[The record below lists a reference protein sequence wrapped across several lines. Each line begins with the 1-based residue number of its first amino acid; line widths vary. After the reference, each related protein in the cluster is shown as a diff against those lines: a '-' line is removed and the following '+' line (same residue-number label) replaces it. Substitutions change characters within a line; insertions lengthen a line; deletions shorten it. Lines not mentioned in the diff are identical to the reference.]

1 MDLGRVSVEDKPCNE
16 SSLGSENKENNVS
29 DAVTAT
35 LKFGKSNKVLK
46 ETGQSTANALNKF
59 TSQIK
64 KPPHRK
70 TSPIN
75 WFPRKKVDSYLNR
88 KIKLLQEVG
97 GMNSTLDETLGD
109 SNPHYSR
116 VLREKIAAK
125 EAAQKAMEAWKAA
138 MVEASWCR
146 ILNAAR
152 IQSKEAEAL
161 LSKAEKSVAE
171 AFEAATAK
179 GVVMYDMPNCSQKSC
194 EIETS
199 SCNGGG
205 STTHTVA
212 ASFETAFEVDKEVA
226 AAVKTAFVRLAH
238 CPSFSKDEFKDVLW
252 KISQNPDTGEKN
264 ELSGFSSENES
275 DTGSELEVE
284 LQKDGLSSQESKGQK
299 SLNGEMTQRRYKR
312 QVSEKFNASKLV
324 DIMLERIRCLKE
336 DELASLAT
344 IVATCGLNA
353 ALAEAENNKLH
364 DPDPATDYAAGLTLN
379 FARRMSSF
387 GTATTKTSSMHY
399 FMDGQMKKK
408 RAESQLP
415 SLGECLVKH
424 MSKLEREVLEAKN
437 TRKNESKVR
446 SGEIPDKFDD
456 GKGDSDNNV
465 TLFETIPDL
474 GSILVKHSSKFEK
487 EIEEGKKNS
496 GELFEMNCKNLDSDT
511 ASSEAV
517 PDLGSVLIKH
527 SSKLEKEMEEAK
539 RKCDITFEN
548 NDKKFGRMPS
558 RVVSH
563 RKQKV
568 QEVPSLDKF
577 LVKHVSRLEREVQEA
592 KSRSKN
598 CPIEGGNEVTLK
610 KKVNSFSSITH
621 SGENVC
627 GKENIDLNK
636 EVDGKFNT
644 EKEESTINFLPQ
656 DTKDCSGEL
665 CKQIE
670 QENIKS
676 KKMKAMSS
684 VADFESLDKVLVKHI
699 SRLEKEKMRLSS
711 KEEVLK
717 VKGNDMNQKSENAG
731 GLDQILV
738 KHVSK
743 LEREKMAAA
752 QQPKDQVKYS
762 VARREAREKELQ
774 EAWGGLSLGNSIR
787 PHLSKLEQDK
797 AAWIK
802 AEEEERRQAVKE
814 L

>member
-1 MDLGRVSVEDKPCNE
+1 MALVFCWWWCI
-16 SSLGSENKENNVS
+16 
-29 DAVTAT
+29 TQ
-35 LKFGKSNKVLK
+35 FHISNKVLK

-88 KIKLLQEVG
+88 KIKLLQQEVG

-252 KISQNPDTGEKN
+252 KISQNPDT
-264 ELSGFSSENES
+264 
-275 DTGSELEVE
+275 ELE
-284 LQKDGLSSQESKGQK
+284 
-299 SLNGEMTQRRYKR
+299 
-312 QVSEKFNASKLV
+312 LV

-511 ASSEAV
+511 ASSEA
-517 PDLGSVLIKH
+517 
-527 SSKLEKEMEEAK
+527 
-539 RKCDITFEN
+539 
-548 NDKKFGRMPS
+548 
-558 RVVSH
+558 
-563 RKQKV
+563 
-568 QEVPSLDKF
+568 
-577 LVKHVSRLEREVQEA
+577 
-592 KSRSKN
+592 
-598 CPIEGGNEVTLK
+598 
-610 KKVNSFSSITH
+610 
-621 SGENVC
+621 
-627 GKENIDLNK
+627 
-636 EVDGKFNT
+636 
-644 EKEESTINFLPQ
+644 
-656 DTKDCSGEL
+656 
-665 CKQIE
+665 
-670 QENIKS
+670 
-676 KKMKAMSS
+676 KKMEM
-684 VADFESLDKVLVKHI
+684 
-699 SRLEKEKMRLSS
+699 
-711 KEEVLK
+711 LK
-717 VKGNDMNQKSENAG
+717 VKGNDMNQKSENA
-731 GLDQILV
+731 
-738 KHVSK
+738 
-743 LEREKMAAA
+743 
-752 QQPKDQVKYS
+752 DQVKYS

>member
-1 MDLGRVSVEDKPCNE
+1 
-16 SSLGSENKENNVS
+16 
-29 DAVTAT
+29 
-35 LKFGKSNKVLK
+35 
-46 ETGQSTANALNKF
+46 
-59 TSQIK
+59 
-64 KPPHRK
+64 
-70 TSPIN
+70 
-75 WFPRKKVDSYLNR
+75 
-88 KIKLLQEVG
+88 
-97 GMNSTLDETLGD
+97 MNSTLDETLGD

-252 KISQNPDTGEKN
+252 KISQNPDTERWSQF
-264 ELSGFSSENES
+264 SGIKRSEVIEWR
-275 DTGSELEVE
+275 
-284 LQKDGLSSQESKGQK
+284 
-299 SLNGEMTQRRYKR
+299 MTQRRYKR

-437 TRKNESKVR
+437 TRKNESNVR
-446 SGEIPDKFDD
+446 SGEIPDKSDD

-517 PDLGSVLIKH
+517 PDFG
-527 SSKLEKEMEEAK
+527 
-539 RKCDITFEN
+539 KCANQAF
-548 NDKKFGRMPS
+548 F
-558 RVVSH
+558 
-563 RKQKV
+563 
-568 QEVPSLDKF
+568 
-577 LVKHVSRLEREVQEA
+577 
-592 KSRSKN
+592 
-598 CPIEGGNEVTLK
+598 
-610 KKVNSFSSITH
+610 
-621 SGENVC
+621 
-627 GKENIDLNK
+627 
-636 EVDGKFNT
+636 
-644 EKEESTINFLPQ
+644 
-656 DTKDCSGEL
+656 
-665 CKQIE
+665 
-670 QENIKS
+670 
-676 KKMKAMSS
+676 KA
-684 VADFESLDKVLVKHI
+684 
-699 SRLEKEKMRLSS
+699 
-711 KEEVLK
+711 
-717 VKGNDMNQKSENAG
+717 
-731 GLDQILV
+731 
-738 KHVSK
+738 
-743 LEREKMAAA
+743 
-752 QQPKDQVKYS
+752 
-762 VARREAREKELQ
+762 
-774 EAWGGLSLGNSIR
+774 
-787 PHLSKLEQDK
+787 
-797 AAWIK
+797 
-802 AEEEERRQAVKE
+802 
-814 L
+814 